1 MAIAIIDSNGYNQQK
16 EGFYSLGGVM
26 KFTKMH
32 GAGNDFIILNN
43 MVEKIPVSELGSLAK
58 SLCNRRLS
66 IGADG
71 LMAVDFPEKDCDI
84 KMRFYNADG
93 SQGEMCGNGARC
105 IARYAWENKLA
116 GETQKID
123 TPSGIIYGWR
133 LDSHLYK
140 IQLPDITVMNPNCHI
155 TVLNREI
162 QYAYVE
168 LGEPGLPHITVKV
181 EGLRFAETNELLE
194 LARTLRYHAA
204 FFKGTNVNFY
214 EVIGENQARIVT
226 YERGV
231 EDFTLACGTGAGATA
246 AVLTHGGKVSGD
258 NTKINVPG
266 GDLFVTV
273 VKKGGRVRELYLTGH
288 ACLVAEGEVL
298 EYA

>member
-1 MAIAIIDSNGYNQQK
+1 
-16 EGFYSLGGVM
+16 M

-32 GAGNDFIILNN
+32 GAGNDFIIINN
-43 MVEKIPVSELGSLAK
+43 MKEKIPVSELGTLART
-58 SLCNRRLS
+58 LCNRRLS

-71 LMAVDFPEKDCDI
+71 LMAVDFPEHGCDL

-93 SQGEMCGNGARC
+93 SLGEMCGNGARC

-123 TPSGIIYGWR
+123 TPSGIVCGWR
-133 LDSHLYK
+133 LDTQLYK
-140 IQLPDITVMNPNCHI
+140 IQLADLTTVKLECHM

-162 QYAYVE
+162 QYSYVE
-168 LGEPGLPHITVKV
+168 LGEPGLPHITVKM
-181 EGLRFAETNELLE
+181 EGLDFAETNNLLE
-194 LARTLRYHAA
+194 LARKLRYYDA
-204 FFKGTNVNFY
+204 FPKGANVNFY
-214 EVIGENQARIVT
+214 EVIAKNEVRVMT

-231 EDFTLACGTGAGATA
+231 EDFTLACGTGAGATT
-246 AVLTHGGKVSGD
+246 AVLTLMDKVTGD

-266 GDLFVTV
+266 GELFVTV
-273 VKKGGRVRELYLTGH
+273 AKGEDGIRSLYLTGH

-298 EYA
+298 EYV

>member
-1 MAIAIIDSNGYNQQK
+1 
-16 EGFYSLGGVM
+16 M

-43 MVEKIPVSELGSLAK
+43 MIEKIPVSELGDLAK

-71 LMAVDFPEKDCDI
+71 LMAVDFPEHNCDI

-93 SQGEMCGNGARC
+93 SRGEMCGNGARC

-123 TPSGIIYGWR
+123 TPSGIVYGWR
-133 LDSHLYK
+133 LGSQLYK
-140 IQLPDITVMNPNCHI
+140 IQLPDITTLKPDCHI

-162 QYAYVE
+162 QYSYVE
-168 LGEPGLPHITVKV
+168 LGHPGLPHITVKT
-181 EGLRFAETNELLE
+181 EGLRFEEQKNFLE

-204 FFKGTNVNFY
+204 FPKGTNVNFY
-214 EVIGENQARIVT
+214 EVIGENEVRAMT
-226 YERGV
+226 YERGI
-231 EDFTLACGTGAGATA
+231 EDFTLACGTGAGATT
-246 AVLTHGGKVSGD
+246 AVLTLAGKVAGD
-258 NTKINVPG
+258 NTNINVPG
-266 GDLFVTV
+266 GELLVTV
-273 VKKGGRVRELYLTGH
+273 VKKEDGISGLYLTGH

-298 EYA
+298 EYV